1 MDETSTPKGAVQV
14 PGQTANNAKQLEAL
28 EKSHWQRVGAAA
40 ERFNQHLKMYGNDYN
55 LTQEEIAQALYLEV
69 LNWKEFWPDA
79 QGGPAKFD
87 ELSKEVWNWF
97 QANKDK

>member
-1 MDETSTPKGAVQV
+1 MSSLPIPKGAVQV
-14 PGQTANNAKQLEAL
+14 PGQTADATKQMAAI
-28 EKSHWQRVGAAA
+28 EKDHWQRVGAAT
-40 ERFNQHLKMYGNDYN
+40 EKFNQYLKMYGNDYN
-55 LTQEEIAQALYLEV
+55 LTREELAQALYLEV

>member
-1 MDETSTPKGAVQV
+1 MSEIAIPKGATQLS
-14 PGQTANNAKQLEAL
+14 GQTANTEKQMAAL
-28 EKSHWQRVGAAA
+28 ELDHWNRVGAAT
-40 ERFNQHLKMYGNDYN
+40 EKFNLYLKMYGNDYN
-55 LTQEEIAQALYLEV
+55 LTREELAQALYLEV